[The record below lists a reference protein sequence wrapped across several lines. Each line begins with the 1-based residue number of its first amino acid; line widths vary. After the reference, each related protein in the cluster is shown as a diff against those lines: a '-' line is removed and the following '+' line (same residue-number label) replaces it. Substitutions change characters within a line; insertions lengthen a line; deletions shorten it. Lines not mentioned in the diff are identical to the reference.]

1 MIKKMINKYKPKP
14 NVKQCSQCG
23 GYFRSMIILN
33 GRYVCYGCY
42 NRRYMDTRMFHLV

>member
-1 MIKKMINKYKPKP
+1 MKKFINNYRPKP
-14 NVKQCSQCG
+14 SLRQCSSCG

-42 NRRYMDTRMFHLV
+42 NRRYMDTKSWHLV